1 MLKYYEKYIGKLDF
15 NMFFFN
21 SNSQLWGKNYL
32 NRKIYNP
39 KEIGNLNLNR
49 VIISS
54 FQFQEEIYKSIEK
67 YKEKGINIVKI
78 YEENE
83 ENIFSNYK

>member
-1 MLKYYEKYIGKLDF
+1 M
-15 NMFFFN
+15 
-21 SNSQLWGKNYL
+21 GKNYL